1 MPELKKTAPL
11 LLAALFG
18 AALLHFLTP
27 APVAAQSSDGGRRY
41 VAVAGPYQ
49 EGVSVL
55 YVLDQVDQR
64 LAVYEAR
71 GGAPNSRRVALVGVR
86 NVALDTELDGYNDES
101 DYSYKDL
108 EELLQ
113 RRRVVNK

>member
-1 MPELKKTAPL
+1 MAELKNTVPL
-11 LLAALFG
+11 LLAALLG
-18 AALLHFLTP
+18 AAILHLLTP
-27 APVAAQSSDGGRRY
+27 EPVAAQSSDGGRRY
-41 VAVAGPYQ
+41 VAVTGPYQ

-71 GGAPNSRRVALVGVR
+71 GGAANSRRVALVGVR

-101 DYSYKDL
+101 DYSFKDL
-108 EELLQ
+108 EELLE
-113 RRRVVNK
+113 RRGVVNK